1 MATKR
6 KVEGEEVRYI
16 TEVPTGTFIRT
27 VSAKTG
33 KVSSLQRVYVLDGY
47 DRSLRKYVA
56 HAFNDVN
63 QEIFL
68 ASTRKVLVGFTF

>member
-6 KVEGEEVRYI
+6 KVEGEEIRYI
-16 TEVPTGTFIRT
+16 TEVPTGEFIRT
-27 VSAKTG
+27 VVPKTG
-33 KVSSLQRVYVLDGY
+33 RVMQRVYVLDGY
-47 DRSLRKYVA
+47 DRSQRRYIA
-56 HAFNDVN
+56 HAFDDVN

>member
-6 KVEGEEVRYI
+6 KVEGEEIRLI
-16 TEVPTGTFIRT
+16 SEVPTGEFIRT

-47 DRSLRKYVA
+47 DRTLRKYIA
-56 HAFNDVN
+56 HSYYDVN
-63 QEIFL
+63 EEIFL
-68 ASTRKVLVGFTF
+68 VSTRRVLVGFTF

>member
-16 TEVPTGTFIRT
+16 TEVPTGTFIRSI
-27 VSAKTG
+27 VPKTG
-33 KVSSLQRVYVLDGY
+33 RVMQRVYVLDGY
-47 DRSLRKYVA
+47 DRSQRRYVA
-56 HAFNDVN
+56 HAFDDVN

>member
-6 KVEGEEVRYI
+6 KVEGEEIRLI
-16 TEVPTGTFIRT
+16 SEVPTGEFIRSI
-27 VSAKTG
+27 VPKTG
-33 KVSSLQRVYVLDGY
+33 RVMQRVYVLDGY
-47 DRSLRKYVA
+47 DRSTRKYTA
-56 HAFNDVN
+56 HAFDDIN

>member
-16 TEVPTGTFIRT
+16 TEVPNGEFIRT
-27 VSAKTG
+27 ITLRTG
-33 KVSSLQRVYVLDGY
+33 RVFDRVYVLDGY
-47 DRSLRKYVA
+47 DRSTRKYVA
-56 HAFNDVN
+56 HAFDDVN

-68 ASTRKVLVGFTF
+68 TSTRKVLVGFTF

>member
-16 TEVPTGTFIRT
+16 TEVPTGTFIR
-27 VSAKTG
+27 SIAPKTG
-33 KVSSLQRVYVLDGY
+33 RVMQRVYVLDGY
-47 DRSLRKYVA
+47 DRSTRKYVA
-56 HAFNDVN
+56 HAWNDIN

-68 ASTRKVLVGFTF
+68 TKTRQVLVGFTF

>member
-27 VSAKTG
+27 IAPRTG
-33 KVSSLQRVYVLDGY
+33 QVFDRVYVLDGY
-47 DRSLRKYVA
+47 DRSQRRYVA
-56 HAFNDVN
+56 HAFDDIN

-68 ASTRKVLVGFTF
+68 TSTRKVLVGFTF

>member
-6 KVEGEEVRYI
+6 KVEEEEVRFI
-16 TEVPTGTFIRT
+16 TEVPTGEFIRT
-27 VSAKTG
+27 VVPKTG
-33 KVSSLQRVYVLDGY
+33 RVMQRVYVLDGY
-47 DRSLRKYVA
+47 DRSQRKYVA
-56 HAFNDVN
+56 HAFDDVN

>member
-6 KVEGEEVRYI
+6 KVEGEEIRYI
-16 TEVPTGTFIRT
+16 TEVPTGAFIRT
-27 VSAKTG
+27 VVPKTG
-33 KVSSLQRVYVLDGY
+33 RVMQRVYVLDGY

-56 HAFNDVN
+56 HAYDDVN

>member
-6 KVEGEEVRYI
+6 KVEDEEVRFI

-27 VSAKTG
+27 VVAKTG
-33 KVSSLQRVYVLDGY
+33 RVMQRVYVLDGY
-47 DRSLRKYVA
+47 DRSQRKYVA
-56 HAFNDVN
+56 HAWDDIN

-68 ASTRKVLVGFTF
+68 TKTRQVLVGFTF